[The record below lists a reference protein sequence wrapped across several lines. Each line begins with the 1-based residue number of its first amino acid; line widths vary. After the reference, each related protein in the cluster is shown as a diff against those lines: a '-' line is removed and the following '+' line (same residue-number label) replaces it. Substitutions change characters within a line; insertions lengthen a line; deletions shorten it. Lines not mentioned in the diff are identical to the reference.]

1 MITITRRLALQL
13 RSVLRR
19 AFGSRNTGTVVGFI
33 ADKAGLTVRS
43 MYADA
48 VVELRVPGERP
59 ADTLWLPLEFLADIE
74 GKKDDPVELQASGN
88 DQVTAHWQD
97 GKVPQLVRYDAKEPT
112 NKFPA
117 LPATFATNRPNLL
130 QALHEASETT
140 DPGNGR
146 YAVGCLQL
154 CPDGTVN
161 ATDGRQALIQS
172 GFTFPWSVPLL
183 IPRSK
188 VFRSPE
194 LSDKPVA
201 VAQSGDWVVLNVEP
215 WTIYLQINTD
225 GRFPDMTWVVPDP
238 ATATTRCQ
246 LSADDKRFLN
256 DTLPRLPYNDEY
268 NLPVTLDLNGH
279 VAIRAKPADD
289 KVQPTE
295 VVLTNSSCSGEPV
308 RININRTYL
317 SRALKLGIQEF
328 CLFGDNAALLGVSDN
343 RKYVWMPLE
352 PGAAIESAEGCTCI
366 ASPKAETSG
375 SPSPKPKTERKP
387 VSDTNNTTKS
397 VSQTKPET
405 ASAKPARRKAGQQDI
420 TGLIEQAVQFRTALR
435 DLMQEANGLVK
446 ALKQHRRQS
455 KVIRTT
461 LESLKQL
468 KTLGV

>member
-59 ADTLWLPLEFLADIE
+59 VDTLWLPLEFLADIE

-112 NKFPA
+112 YKSPA

-130 QALHEASETT
+130 QALHEASEIT
-140 DPGNGR
+140 DPSNER

-154 CPDGTVN
+154 CPDGTIN

-289 KVQPTE
+289 KAQPTE

-352 PGAAIESAEGCTCI
+352 PGSAIESAEGSICI

-420 TGLIEQAVQFRTALR
+420 TGLIEQAVQFRTVLR
-435 DLMQEANGLVK
+435 DLMQQSSGLVK

>member
-59 ADTLWLPLEFLADIE
+59 VDTLWLPLEFLADIE

-130 QALHEASETT
+130 QALHEASEIT
-140 DPGNGR
+140 DPSNER

-154 CPDGTVN
+154 CPDGTIN

-225 GRFPDMTWVVPDP
+225 GRFPDMT
-238 ATATTRCQ
+238 
-246 LSADDKRFLN
+246 
-256 DTLPRLPYNDEY
+256 
-268 NLPVTLDLNGH
+268 
-279 VAIRAKPADD
+279 
-289 KVQPTE
+289 
-295 VVLTNSSCSGEPV
+295 
-308 RININRTYL
+308 
-317 SRALKLGIQEF
+317 
-328 CLFGDNAALLGVSDN
+328 
-343 RKYVWMPLE
+343 
-352 PGAAIESAEGCTCI
+352 
-366 ASPKAETSG
+366 
-375 SPSPKPKTERKP
+375 
-387 VSDTNNTTKS
+387 
-397 VSQTKPET
+397 
-405 ASAKPARRKAGQQDI
+405 
-420 TGLIEQAVQFRTALR
+420 
-435 DLMQEANGLVK
+435 
-446 ALKQHRRQS
+446 
-455 KVIRTT
+455 
-461 LESLKQL
+461 
-468 KTLGV
+468 